1 MPVSRA
7 RGCRNRPESPAGHGA
22 LAPTPIPAA
31 RILPAALPV
40 PARRC
45 AAPCG
50 WGRAVPE
57 RWDARAG
64 GRTDTSFP
72 HPLPKPFPKRRC
84 RSQRAVPP
92 PHPAGSDGSFCP
104 NEPPPP
110 VGVPFS
116 FIFLLR
122 TSVRTPPYRHPH
134 RPSLQNAA
142 KGAPPD
148 PRSTFPAPPL
158 SSPHSVPSRAFPR
171 PSIPGGAALR
181 MALGFVP
188 PGALRGRQGWR
199 IPSSPRRPNWDG
211 DIRTPASHPPPPSH
225 GEIAERALTGGWR
238 TQGVPSRALLILIG
252 NEQT

>member
-1 MPVSRA
+1 MPWVAESREAERRGALPSGWGRSVPVSRA

-84 RSQRAVPP
+84 RSHRAVPP
-92 PHPAGSDGSFCP
+92 PPIRRAPMDPSVPTSPLLPWGFRSHSSFCSARRYG
-104 NEPPPP
+104 PPRTAIHIAHPCRTRPKGLPLTPAALSPHHPYPRPAPSPP
-110 VGVPFS
+110 A
-116 FIFLLR
+116 
-122 TSVRTPPYRHPH
+122 
-134 RPSLQNAA
+134 PSLAHL
-142 KGAPPD
+142 
-148 PRSTFPAPPL
+148 FPAVLP
-158 SSPHSVPSRAFPR
+158 F
-171 PSIPGGAALR
+171 
-181 MALGFVP
+181 
-188 PGALRGRQGWR
+188 GW
-199 IPSSPRRPNWDG
+199 
-211 DIRTPASHPPPPSH
+211 
-225 GEIAERALTGGWR
+225 L
-238 TQGVPSRALLILIG
+238 
-252 NEQT
+252 